1 MLFGTAYEFE
11 TPVPLITPEGAKLP
25 PTGYGTLSDRTAW
38 SGISPARAM
47 RVPGI
52 GLHYLFASLDADKKY
67 FQNLQALPKGIP
79 EESSGCSLS
88 TTKQTTTLSTRK

>member
-11 TPVPLITPEGAKLP
+11 TPIPLIAPESAKVP

-52 GLHYLFASLDADKKY
+52 GLQHRAPFGRSSAQPC
-67 FQNLQALPKGIP
+67 FLQ
-79 EESSGCSLS
+79 
-88 TTKQTTTLSTRK
+88 